1 MIRLFSARAL
11 AAAAAFFTVPSFA
24 FADAASSTPSPSPL
38 PEIGHVVTSDR
49 SDETIDKTSRTTF
62 VVTKD
67 TMRVKGYSTVA
78 EALASVPGASV
89 QYYGPGAL
97 AQIGL
102 RGTSSS
108 QVLVLVD
115 GMPVAGSSLNN
126 VNLDDYS
133 TAGVDRIE
141 VIEGGGSTLYGS
153 GSIGGVVNI
162 ITSQPVGTRAD
173 VHAGSFGSRG
183 VRVETPYVSFERDV
197 AGNAFALPNGTA
209 RTDDDASLTAL
220 HARYAK
226 RVGAIDAKI
235 ALNLDAT
242 HVGVPG
248 PTSFLSPTS
257 RENDLARTLTL
268 SLAKTSQNATA
279 TLDLGG
285 AAFQNTYT
293 CLTSDP
299 NCFNTVDEFLT
310 DGRVQMSVRNVVRH
324 ERSMTL
330 YGADLSRGSARIDD
344 GVGDVLYTPYAQS
357 AAYAQQRWSD
367 ARNDSIAIGLRGERD
382 GGTGGAFSPSIGSVI
397 HVSHDVSLKA
407 NLATAFRAPN
417 VEDRYYPGFSN
428 PHLVAERTRVGD
440 VTLVDRAI
448 GGGASLG
455 WFFTAGKNL
464 IVLDSTFTPQNVGH
478 ASLAGLTFT
487 AKTRPRNGV
496 VASFDLTNLYR
507 AQDLDR
513 NVRINGRGAVFAGT
527 LALDY
532 RGGADAFVANGGVS
546 MHAEGARGAVV
557 PTLPLFDQ
565 PAAYAS
571 LSAYV
576 GVRAGRD
583 ALLTLRG
590 YNLGNERFAAIGGY
604 PMPGR
609 SFAIELSTK

>member
-1 MIRLFSARAL
+1 MIRAFSARAL
-11 AAAAAFFTVPSFA
+11 AAAAVFFTVPSFA
-24 FADAASSTPSPSPL
+24 FADATSTPSPL

-62 VVTKD
+62 VVTKEV
-67 TMRVKGYSTVA
+67 MRVKGYSTVA

-126 VNLDDYS
+126 VNLNDYS
-133 TAGVDRIE
+133 TAGVERIE

-162 ITSQPVGTRAD
+162 ITARPVETRVD
-173 VHAGSFGSRG
+173 VRAGSFGTRA
-183 VRVETPYVSFERDV
+183 VRVETPYVSFERSV
-197 AGNAFALPNGTA
+197 GGNAYALPDGTS
-209 RTDDDASLTAL
+209 RFDADTQLSAL
-220 HARYAK
+220 HAGYGK
-226 RVGAIDAKI
+226 RVGSIDAKL
-235 ALNLDAT
+235 AFNLDAV
-242 HVGVPG
+242 HLGVPG
-248 PTSFLSPTS
+248 PTSFLSTTS
-257 RENDLARTLTL
+257 REHDLARTLTL
-268 SLAKTSQNATA
+268 SLAKNTAHATT

-285 AAFQNTYT
+285 ANFQNTYT

-299 NCFNTVDEFLT
+299 NCFNTTDEFLT
-310 DGRVQMSVRNVVRH
+310 DGRAQASLRNVVRH
-324 ERSMTL
+324 ERSLTL

-344 GVGDVLYTPYAQS
+344 GVGDVLYKPYAQS
-357 AAYAQQRWSD
+357 AVYAQQRWSD
-367 ARNDSIAIGLRGERD
+367 ARNDSLAIGLRGERD
-382 GGTGGAFSPSIGSVI
+382 GGTGGAFSPSLGSV
-397 HVSHDVSLKA
+397 VRMSRDVSLKA

-417 VEDRYYPGFSN
+417 VEDLYYPGFSN
-428 PHLVAERTRVGD
+428 PTLVPERTRVGD
-440 VTLVDRAI
+440 LTIVDSAI

-464 IVLDSTFTPQNVGH
+464 IVLDSTFTPQNIGH

-487 AKTRPRNGV
+487 AKTRPRNGL

-507 AQDLDR
+507 AQDLDK
-513 NVRINGRGAVFAGT
+513 NVRINGRGAVFAST

-532 RGGADAFVANGGVS
+532 HGPESAFVANGGIS
-546 MHAEGARGAVV
+546 MHAEGARGTVV

-565 PAAYAS
+565 PAAYAN
-571 LSAYV
+571 LSAYL
-576 GVRAGRD
+576 GLRAGRGT
-583 ALLTLRG
+583 LLTLRG

-609 SFAIELSTK
+609 SFAVELSTK